1 MVRHTTKIMGKFKQE
16 NGKTRV
22 GAFLKDYFP
31 HILDVVGEVLPSN
44 GALGIVKNLIEKD
57 DKMSDIDKEEA
68 LEILKMDL
76 ANVNSARDM
85 QKAALQ
91 QKDMFS
97 KRFVYYLSVF
107 WSVIGAA
114 YFFMA
119 TFVPVTNDKNSD
131 IILGFLLG
139 SVVGVM
145 MNFFYGD
152 SHKSK

>member
-1 MVRHTTKIMGKFKQE
+1 MGNYKEKK
-16 NGKTRV
+16 GKTRV
-22 GAFLKDYFP
+22 GAFLQDFAP
-31 HILDVVGEVLPSN
+31 HILDVVGDVLPSN

-57 DKMSDIDKEEA
+57 DKMSAIDKEDA
-68 LEILKMDL
+68 LEVIRLDL
-76 ANVNSARDM
+76 EDVKSARDM

>member
-1 MVRHTTKIMGKFKQE
+1 MGNYKEK

-22 GAFLKDYFP
+22 GAFLKDFAP
-31 HILDVVGEVLPSN
+31 HILDAVGDVLPSN

-57 DKMSDIDKEEA
+57 DKMSAIDKEDA
-68 LEILKMDL
+68 LEVIRLDL
-76 ANVNSARDM
+76 EDVKSARDM